1 MYSVTVF
8 LIGLNEEVKA
18 SLNLMF
24 DALPQIGE
32 QICIHNDLHPFKF
45 QGEVTKVTH
54 ICSVAKSEIDGLTSI
69 DFLGDRNWFYHV
81 SIREVEW
88 L

>member
-1 MYSVTVF
+1 MYPVTVF
-8 LIGLNEEVKA
+8 LMDASGEVKS

-24 DALPQIGE
+24 DALPRIAE
-32 QICIHNDLHPFKF
+32 QICVHNDWHPFKL

-54 ICSVAKSEIDGLTSI
+54 ICSASKSEMDKLTSI